1 MGCSRGGHAG
11 SFGLCLA
18 TGGRRQVAAASEG
31 DIVGDVTVVAFG
43 ILTLVGLVLVGFG
56 ALRRARI
63 PLVIG
68 GALLLALAGTWMFG
82 LPGAAVGV
90 VALGFLKSGRMP

>member
-1 MGCSRGGHAG
+1 M
-11 SFGLCLA
+11 
-18 TGGRRQVAAASEG
+18 
-31 DIVGDVTVVAFG
+31 GDVTVVAFG
-43 ILTLVGLVLVGFG
+43 VLAG

-68 GALLLALAGTWMFG
+68 SALLLALAGTWMFG

-90 VALGFLKSGRMP
+90 VALGFLKRGRLP